1 MQKTDSVI
9 AYDFNPTLLYTWKG
23 VRTKDE
29 ERYHCHEH
37 VELAF
42 IMSGKGRYKIDGTF
56 YDVEEGDLL
65 VFNPGCYH
73 QAFVANKN
81 TPTYEFFIGVSD
93 FCLTGME
100 PNHFMLRSLPVYKTG
115 PELKQK
121 LMRLCTSM
129 SAENDV
135 YKIGRY
141 YMMQSYLM
149 QYMLAVLRD
158 EQLPGEPGGHVAFES
173 INKNKIVEEIIL
185 YFEEHYAEKISLE
198 LISENMYVSPFY
210 ISKIFKMVTGDT
222 PIRYLI
228 NIRLDKAKE
237 LLESST
243 DLNVR
248 EIADSVGYDD
258 AYHFSKLFKKRFGIS
273 PTAVKKTS

>member
-1 MQKTDSVI
+1 
-9 AYDFNPTLLYTWKG
+9 
-23 VRTKDE
+23 
-29 ERYHCHEH
+29 
-37 VELAF
+37 
-42 IMSGKGRYKIDGTF
+42 
-56 YDVEEGDLL
+56 
-65 VFNPGCYH
+65 
-73 QAFVANKN
+73 
-81 TPTYEFFIGVSD
+81 
-93 FCLTGME
+93 
-100 PNHFMLRSLPVYKTG
+100 
-115 PELKQK
+115 
-121 LMRLCTSM
+121 M

-149 QYMLAVLRD
+149 QYMLSVLRD

-173 INKNKIVEEIIL
+173 INKNRIVEEIIL
-185 YFEEHYAEKISLE
+185 YFEEHYSEKISLE

-237 LLESST
+237 LLETSP

-248 EIADSVGYDD
+248 EIADKVGYDD
-258 AYHFSKLFKKRFGIS
+258 AYHFSKLFKKRFGVS
-273 PTAVKKTS
+273 PTTVKKP

>member
-1 MQKTDSVI
+1 MQKTDRVI
-9 AYDFNPTLLYTWKG
+9 AYEFNPTFLYTWKG
-23 VRTKDE
+23 IRTSDE

-37 VELAF
+37 LELAF
-42 IMSGKGRYKIDGTF
+42 IMSGKGRYKIN
-56 YDVEEGDLL
+56 DVIYEIEEGDLL
-65 VFNPGCYH
+65 IFNPGTYH
-73 QAFVANKN
+73 QALVSNKS

-93 FCLTGME
+93 FCLTGM
-100 PNHFMLRSLPVYKTG
+100 PSNSLILKNLPVYKTG
-115 PELKQK
+115 SELKQK

-141 YMMQSYLM
+141 YMMQSYLI

-158 EQLPGEPGGHVAFES
+158 DQLPGEPGGHVAFES
-173 INKNKIVEEIIL
+173 INKNRIVEEIIL
-185 YFEEHYAEKISLE
+185 FFEEHYSEKISLE
-198 LISENMYVSPFY
+198 LISENMYISPFY

-228 NIRLDKAKE
+228 NIRLDKAKQ
-237 LLESST
+237 LLENSP

-248 EIADSVGYDD
+248 EIADRVGYDD
-258 AYHFSKLFKKRFGIS
+258 AYHFSKLFKKRFGIP
-273 PTAVKKTS
+273 PTSVKKPV